1 MIYVFGYGSLI
12 NINTINELS
21 NIPNKKTCPVNIDG
35 LKRSWH
41 VRGKI
46 QTYLGIEDN
55 PNYTCN
61 GLLIEVTELELD
73 KLSKREEFYIKRPI
87 DKSRIRFDYDK
98 FLQISDDIIYSF
110 YSLKYD
116 NPDRGHPILQ
126 KYIYRCLI
134 GCIKISKK
142 FYNDFLIGVGL
153 YRNNPN
159 SLYKLKYI
167 L

>member
-12 NINTINELS
+12 NFNSINELS
-21 NIPNKKTCPVNIDG
+21 NIPNRKLCPVNING

-55 PNYTCN
+55 PNYKCN
-61 GLLIEVTELELD
+61 GLLIEVTETELD
-73 KLSKREEFYIKRPI
+73 RLSKREEFYIKKQI
-87 DKSRIRFDYDK
+87 DKSRITFDYDK
-98 FLQISDDIIYSF
+98 VIDISDDIIYSF

-116 NPDRGHPILQ
+116 KPDIEHPILK
-126 KYIYRCLI
+126 KYLYRCLL

-142 FYNDFLIGVGL
+142 FYDDFFVTT
-153 YRNNPN
+153 Y
-159 SLYKLKYI
+159 S
-167 L
+167 